1 MKQWFLTIS
10 LAAFA
15 LPLAQVVHVA
25 DAEAQARGADR
36 SDRAAERARRNAPAQ
51 PAENPYPNA
60 TREDRKPEMSQRI
73 YPQII
78 KAHERLNDG
87 DTARAKEDFD
97 KFMAN
102 DKLTGYERAIVLQG
116 LAQIAYDNDDVETAV
131 GYWRQALATDALPN
145 QSHFQLLYQ
154 IAQMHLIDEEY
165 PQALETLDE
174 WMRLTGSRTAEV
186 LALRGN
192 ALYRMERY
200 PEAIRALDEAIAA
213 SDQPQASWL
222 EMKMAANYD
231 QENYAGAAQALEELT
246 RLQPNEVKHQINLAQ
261 LYIELEQTDK
271 ALGILQ
277 KLRQENR
284 LTTHEHWRQL
294 YQLLAY
300 ADRQADAAEAIE
312 AGIQSGALKPDAQVM
327 RSLGDNYYLS
337 EQVPKAIDAYAR
349 SAELSTDGLADQQRG
364 HLLVDNERYAEAKE
378 ALTTALRKGGLTD
391 EGTAWLLLGD
401 AEQELGNQAAARAA
415 FEKAAG
421 FESSRQN
428 AQIRLRNF

>member
-10 LAAFA
+10 LAALA

-25 DAEAQARGADR
+25 DAEAQARGTDR
-36 SDRAAERARRNAPAQ
+36 SGRSAERDRRNTQTEPV
-51 PAENPYPNA
+51 ENPYPNA
-60 TREDRKPEMSQRI
+60 TREDRKPDVSQRF

-78 KAHERLNDG
+78 KAHDRLNEG
-87 DTARAKEDFD
+87 DSERAKQDFE
-97 KFMAN
+97 KFMTN
-102 DKLTGYERAIVLQG
+102 DRLTAYERAIVLQG
-116 LAQIAYDNDDVETAV
+116 LAQIAYENDDIPSAV
-131 GYWRQALATDALPN
+131 GYWRQALESDALPN
-145 QSHFQLLYQ
+145 KSHFELLYQ

-165 PQALETLDE
+165 PQALAALDE

-192 ALYRMERY
+192 ALYRTERF
-200 PEAIRALDEAIAA
+200 PEAIQAFDEAIAA
-213 SDQPQASWL
+213 SEQPQASWL

-231 QENYAGAAQALEELT
+231 QENFAGAAEALEQLT

-277 KLRQENR
+277 KLREENR

-300 ADRQADAAEAIE
+300 ADRQADAAAAIE
-312 AGIQSGALKPDAQVM
+312 AGLQSGALKPDAQVL
-327 RSLGDNYYLS
+327 RSLGDNYYVS
-337 EQVPKAIDAYAR
+337 EQIPKAIDAYAR

-364 HLLVDNERYAEAKE
+364 HLLVDQERYAEAKE
-378 ALTTALRKGGLTD
+378 ALTAALRKGGLTD
-391 EGTAWLLLGD
+391 EGTVWLLLG
-401 AEQELGNQAAARAA
+401 ESEFQTGNRAAAKTAL
-415 FEKAAG
+415 EKAAG
-421 FESSRQN
+421 FESSRNN
-428 AQIRLRNF
+428 AEIWLKNF